1 MLNFSAIAIAQPRE
15 FLGDISDKGVT
26 GTMVWKGVLAIS
38 KEALASIA
46 LKR

>member
-1 MLNFSAIAIAQPRE
+1 MKNN
-15 FLGDISDKGVT
+15 DISDKGVT

-46 LKR
+46 VCIGEI